1 MKIGINISWVTPGAA
16 GGMEWYV
23 RCLVSELAKLDRD
36 NDYLLVTAP
45 NNQHTFTAPGPRWE
59 KVVYCGAENAPEV
72 YRGLPAVPR
81 PARRWYTPLS
91 RVYRRWQQARKGEWH
106 GKFAALLASR
116 RVDVW
121 FCPFM
126 YALPVDTDVPV
137 VNTIPDLQHEH
148 YPQFFHEHDLT
159 LRHLGYQYSC
169 KAAAA
174 TIGIS
179 RFVAGEITRLY
190 DVPAE
195 RVFAIPLALDPSI
208 EALRDRAGGLADQV
222 RAKFRLDREFLYYPA
237 NGWPHKNHVTLVR
250 AMARVARERPG
261 LQLVMTGCP
270 FDLPDRL
277 KPLFDEHG
285 LHDAV
290 RHIGYVTREEVAG
303 LYAASRMLVF
313 PSLFEGFGLPL
324 LEAMHLG
331 APVACSNIGSL
342 PEVGGDSVLF
352 FDPLAPEQIAD
363 AILRVTGDEALR
375 LRLIAAGHEQVGRF
389 NYART
394 AAATLDVFRGVHA
407 GALARPPQPPFVPL
421 SPRGVLRGGRARW
434 YFRLR
439 DLQRLK
445 LRVEPPP
452 GQPVSQFVEVYLD
465 GRRVLG
471 SPLDP
476 RGSGDFLVAPAL
488 AEGEFHALE
497 VAVSTAAQEPV
508 PARVPHIVAVDS
520 ANRELRLVA

>member
-1 MKIGINISWVTPGAA
+1 MKIGINVSWMTPGAA

-23 RCLVSELAKLDRD
+23 RCLVAELARLDKD

-45 NNQHTFTAPGPRWE
+45 NNQHTFSPPGPRWE

-72 YRGLPAVPR
+72 YRGLP
-81 PARRWYTPLS
+81 PAAPEVRHWYTPLS
-91 RVYRRWQQARKGEWH
+91 RMYRRWQRARKGEWH
-106 GKFAALLASR
+106 GKLAGLLAAR

-126 YALPVDTDVPV
+126 YALPIDTDVPT

-179 RFVAGEITRLY
+179 RFVADEIVRLY

-208 EALRDRAGGLADQV
+208 EALRDRADALAAQV
-222 RAKFRLDREFLYYPA
+222 RDKFRLDREFIFYPA
-237 NGWPHKNHVTLVR
+237 NGWPHKNHVSLVQ

-285 LHDAV
+285 LHDVV

-303 LYAASRMLVF
+303 LYAAARMLVF

-331 APVACSNIGSL
+331 APVACSSIGSL
-342 PEVGGDSVLF
+342 PEVGGEAVLF
-352 FDPLAPEQIAD
+352 FDPLAPEQIAE
-363 AILRVTGDEALR
+363 AVLRVTGDDALR
-375 LRLIAAGHEQVGRF
+375 QRLIAAGRKQVGRF
-389 NYART
+389 SYART
-394 AAATLDVFRGVHA
+394 AAATLDVFRRVHA
-407 GALARPPQPPFVPL
+407 GALARPAQPPFEPL
-421 SPRGVLRGGRARW
+421 APQRVLKGGRGRW

-439 DLQRLK
+439 GLRQLK
-445 LRVEPPP
+445 LRVVPPP
-452 GQPVSQFVEVYLD
+452 GPPVPRYVEVHLD

-471 SPLDP
+471 TRLEP
-476 RGSGDFLVAPAL
+476 RKPAEFLVAPPA
-488 AEGEFHALE
+488 AAGEFHALE
-497 VAVSTAAQEPV
+497 VAVSTAARQPV
-508 PARVPHIVAVDS
+508 AAQVPQIVAIDS